1 MKENAMDFSRF
12 YKIAAAYKIYGFF
25 CILILLVNLILQGTV
40 IRNQQNKIRE
50 QNINY
55 SAFRGDWSR
64 KTDGR
69 PDARHGYEN
78 RKKALEAFLSSLPEM
93 ADLSDRATEI
103 SSFFNKNGMTS
114 GKIHFTPD
122 RKEALSL
129 WKYSTSLSVSG
140 KYEGMKGLLADIHGS
155 RSLFCIEH
163 LSLEKGS
170 EKDQVDMR
178 LKIATYCR

>member
-1 MKENAMDFSRF
+1 MKENTMDVSRF

-25 CILILLVNLILQGTV
+25 CILVLLVNLVMQGTV
-40 IRNQQNKIRE
+40 IRNQQNKLRE

-55 SAFRGDWSR
+55 LTFREGWSR
-64 KTDGR
+64 KTDS
-69 PDARHGYEN
+69 PDAGHGYEN

-122 RKEALSL
+122 RKEELSL

-140 KYEGMKGLLADIHGS
+140 TYEGMKGLLADIHGS
-155 RSLFCIEH
+155 QSLFCIEH

-178 LKIATYCR
+178 LKIATFCR

>member
-1 MKENAMDFSRF
+1 MKKNAMNF
-12 YKIAAAYKIYGFF
+12 YRLYTIVKTYKIYGSL
-25 CILILLVNLILQGTV
+25 CVLVLLMNLIMQITV
-40 IRNQQNKIRE
+40 IQNQQNEISE
-50 QNINY
+50 QNKKY
-55 SAFRGDWSR
+55 TALWEDFGQQPYYQHDVY
-64 KTDGR
+64 
-69 PDARHGYEN
+69 GYKN
-78 RKKALEAFLSSLPEM
+78 RKMVLETFLRSLPEM

-122 RKEALSL
+122 RKEGLSL

-140 KYEGMKGLLADIHGS
+140 TYEGMKGLLADIHGS
-155 RSLFCIEH
+155 SSLFCIEH

-178 LKIATYCR
+178 FKIATYCR